1 MSRRAHK
8 AALLTALV
16 AALAG
21 LSALASWWMG
31 AWELASFGVAYVPMA
46 PITALLF
53 VLLAMAQS
61 AWLTWPWHRRVR
73 QGVVLASGLAAIV
86 ATLALFQAGTGLSLP
101 WERWFNPAGGHV
113 GVIPLGR
120 MAPLTAMNF
129 LLLATVLILLAY
141 ARPGWRLGALVA
153 TAFVLLSSCFV
164 AAGYA
169 AGTPIS
175 YGRATVPMALLTAL
189 AFIALSLSG
198 LLAGPLVD
206 GIREWLRLD
215 AAIPGTAAPGH
226 RANRRVV
233 AIALGL
239 VVVISVLGFYYLRRE
254 QAAAR
259 DIVRRELLSVAHLKA
274 TQITQWRQERL
285 GEGWFLQRT
294 AAVAEDVAAFLAQPD
309 DAGKREQVL
318 GWLDPIKAGDRYE
331 RILLYDSAGAP
342 RLQLPG
348 ENGAKRAGKHPMA
361 LAMVADGRLKQPTL
375 TELHTDEDGDGVHLS
390 LVVPM
395 FRHPGSSGA
404 GGMLA
409 TLVLVLDPAQALF
422 PLLSQW
428 PVPSETAEVFLVRR
442 EGDEVVFLSELRHT
456 DAPPLSVRRS
466 VHEPLLA
473 AAMAVRGVKGTH
485 EGYDYRGAPVLTVA
499 NRIPDSAWWLIAKI
513 DQAETYAPIRKQAR
527 LTGLMIFLLVSTVGL
542 ATAFVWRQRHAA
554 YLLHSLVMERE
565 RLALSERLA
574 AVMRYANDII
584 LLLDEQGR
592 IVEANDRA
600 LAAYGYT
607 LEELRALPPGGL
619 RSGASAGE
627 LSLQLDALLQ
637 TRGGHFETIHRRK
650 DGSEFP
656 VEVSGR
662 AVEISGRRYG
672 LGIYRD
678 ISERR
683 AAEAALRASEEK
695 FRAYVEQAADAL
707 FVHDL
712 AGRIL
717 DVNRQACASLGY
729 SREELVGMN
738 VFDIEQTVD
747 PAAARAAWAQITPD
761 AVRTFQGHHQRRDG
775 TVYPVEVRVG
785 CFDLRQE
792 RLLLALVRD
801 ISEREAFV
809 RQIERFNHLYAAL
822 SQVNQAIVHAR
833 DRESLLTE
841 ICRVLV
847 EHGHFR
853 MAWIGWVDPAT
864 RDIRAVARHGDDTDY
879 VSLLNLTAEDRPEGR
894 GPTGTAVR
902 EGRTVVCADIAEDP
916 RMARWR
922 ERALQ
927 CSLRSS
933 IALPIR
939 QGGEAVGV
947 LTVYASEVGFF
958 GQEEIALLEEAA
970 MDVAFGL
977 ESLAKDDRRRKAE
990 LALRSSEERF
1000 RTIFKHAPVG
1010 ISLTMA
1016 DDGSVLVN
1024 DEHVRITGVSEADS
1038 NVRGIF
1044 HRVTHPDDEVRQMAL
1059 VDRFV
1064 RGELGHYTIEKRY
1077 IHPDGRVQW
1086 AELTSRFY
1094 TDPATN
1100 RRVILTILIDIA
1112 ARKEA
1117 ETRLQQQLDE
1127 LRRWHRATLGREE
1140 RIIELKRE
1148 VNELLT
1154 RAGQSPRYPS
1164 AAPGAKPDASNG

>member
-21 LSALASWWMG
+21 LAALASWGIG
-31 AWELASFGVAYVPMA
+31 AWELTAFGVRYVPMA

-53 VLLAMAQS
+53 VLLATAQGF
-61 AWLTWPWHRRVR
+61 WLVWPRRPLVR
-73 QGVVLASGLAAIV
+73 VGAALASGLAVVV
-86 ATLALFQAGTGLSLP
+86 ATLALVQAGTGLPLP
-101 WERWFNPAGGHV
+101 WERWFNPAAGHV
-113 GVIPLGR
+113 GIIPLGR

-129 LLLATVLILLAY
+129 LLSAAALLLLAY
-141 ARPGWRLGALVA
+141 GRPPWRLGALPAAAV
-153 TAFVLLSSCFV
+153 VLVGSCFV

-175 YGRATVPMALLTAL
+175 YGRETVPMALLTAL
-189 AFIALSLSG
+189 AFVALSLSS
-198 LLAGPLVD
+198 LLAGPLMD
-206 GIREWLRLD
+206 GVREWLRLD
-215 AAIPGTAAPGH
+215 AAIPATVSPGH
-226 RANRRVV
+226 RANRLL
-233 AIALGL
+233 AATALGL
-239 VVVISVLGFYYLRRE
+239 AVVIAVLGFFYVRRE

-259 DIVRRELLSVAHLKA
+259 EIVQRELLSVAQLKA

-294 AAVAEDVAAFLAQPD
+294 AAVAEDIADFLAEPD
-309 DAGKREQVL
+309 SAAKREQVL

-331 RILLYDSAGAP
+331 QILLYDSTGELRLRLAAP
-342 RLQLPG
+342 D
-348 ENGAKRAGKHPMA
+348 RANRMGKHPLA
-361 LAMVADGRLKQPTL
+361 LAMVASGRLKQPTL
-375 TELHTDEDGDGVHLS
+375 TDLHSDEGDSGVHLS

-395 FRHPGSSGA
+395 FRPRGAVGA
-404 GGMLA
+404 GEALA
-409 TLVLVLDPAQALF
+409 TLVLVLDPTQALY
-422 PLLSQW
+422 PLLRQW

-442 EGDEVVFLSELRHT
+442 EGDEVVFISELRHSA
-456 DAPPLSVRRS
+456 APPLTLRRS
-466 VHEPLLA
+466 LHEPLLA
-473 AAMAVRGVKGTH
+473 AATAVRGVKGTH
-485 EGYDYRGAPVLTVA
+485 EGLDYRGAAVLTVA
-499 NRIPDSAWWLIAKI
+499 NRIPDSTWWLIAKI
-513 DQAETYAPIRKQAR
+513 DQAETYAPISKQAR
-527 LTGLMIFLLVSTVGL
+527 LTGLMILLLVSTVGL
-542 ATAFVWRQRHAA
+542 VAAFAWRQRHAA
-554 YLLHSLVMERE
+554 YLQHSLAMERE
-565 RLALSERLA
+565 RVALSERLA

-584 LLLDEQGR
+584 LLMDEQGR
-592 IVEANDRA
+592 IVEANERA
-600 LAAYGYT
+600 LTAYGFT

-619 RSGASAGE
+619 RAPTASGDLAQ
-627 LSLQLDALLQ
+627 QLDGLLHA
-637 TRGGHFETIHRRK
+637 GGAHFETVHRRR
-650 DGSEFP
+650 DGTEFP

-662 AVEISGRRYG
+662 AVDFGDRRLS

-683 AAEAALRASEEK
+683 ANEAALRASEEK

-707 FVHDL
+707 FVHDGN
-712 AGRIL
+712 GRIL
-717 DVNRQACASLGY
+717 DVNRQACASLGF

-738 VFDIEQTVD
+738 VFDLEQKVD
-747 PAAARAAWAQITPD
+747 PAVARAAWAQITPD
-761 AVRTFQGHHQRRDG
+761 TIRTFQGTHKRRDG
-775 TVYPVEVRVG
+775 TVFPIEVRVG

-801 ISEREAFV
+801 TSEREAFV

-822 SQVNQAIVHAR
+822 SQVNQAIVHAK
-833 DRESLLTE
+833 DRASLLTE

-847 EHGHFR
+847 EYGHFR
-853 MAWIGWVDPAT
+853 MAWIGWVDPAN
-864 RDIRAVARHGDDTDY
+864 RDIQAVARHGDDTNY
-879 VSLLNLTAEDRPEGR
+879 VSLLRITAEDRPEGR
-894 GPTGTAVR
+894 GPTGTAAR
-902 EGRTVVCADIAEDP
+902 EGRTIVCADIAEDP
-916 RMARWR
+916 CMARWR
-922 ERALQ
+922 ERALH
-927 CSLRSS
+927 SGLRSS

-939 QGGEAVGV
+939 QTGEVVGV
-947 LTVYASEVGFF
+947 LTVYANEVGFF

-977 ESLAKDDRRRKAE
+977 DSLTKDDRRREAE

-1024 DEHVRITGVSEADS
+1024 DEHVRLTGVSETDS
-1038 NVRGIF
+1038 HHPAIF
-1044 HRVTHPDDEVRQMAL
+1044 KQITHPDDLDRQMAMAK
-1059 VDRFV
+1059 RFA
-1064 RGELGHYTIEKRY
+1064 RGEIGHYTVEKRY
-1077 IHPDGRVQW
+1077 LHPDGRVQW
-1086 AELTSRFY
+1086 VELTSRFY
-1094 TDPATN
+1094 IDPATN

-1117 ETRLQQQLDE
+1117 EARLQQQLDE

-1154 RAGQSPRYPS
+1154 RGGQPPRYPS
-1164 AAPGAKPDASNG
+1164 AAPGAKPTAPHG